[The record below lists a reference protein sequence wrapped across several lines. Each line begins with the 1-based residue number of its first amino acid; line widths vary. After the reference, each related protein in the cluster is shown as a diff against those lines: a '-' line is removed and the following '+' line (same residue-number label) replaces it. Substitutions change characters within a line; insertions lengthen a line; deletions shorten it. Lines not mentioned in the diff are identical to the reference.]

1 MVKTGADFFSRIMQ
15 RWLPDAFL
23 IAIFLSALVFV
34 LGLTLQGKSITEMA
48 QFWGDGFWKLLSFSM
63 QMVLVLVLGSILAI
77 SGPIKRALKSL
88 AQLANTPNQAVI
100 MVTLVSM
107 LAAWVNW
114 GFGLV
119 IGALVAREVANRVKT
134 VHFPLLIAAG
144 YSGFLIWHSG
154 LSGSIPLKIASVG
167 TDSLGELL
175 QGQSIGLDQTIFA
188 WQNLVIIASLVI
200 SLPILNILMMPSA
213 KDSVSF
219 NEKPQQE
226 PSIDQSQLTP
236 AEKLEHN
243 PVVIYL
249 LVLIGAIYLFN
260 YFANGNSISLNI
272 INLCLLLTALIFHKN
287 SHNFLSAMN
296 QTVVSSSGI
305 ILQFPIYAG
314 IMGMMVGSGLASA
327 MSEWFVEIST
337 KDSFPVYTF
346 LSAGI
351 VNFFV
356 PSGGG
361 QWAVQ
366 APVVLPAAAQL
377 GVPLN
382 QAAMAVAWG
391 DAWTN
396 MIQPFWALPLLAIA
410 GLELKQIMGYC
421 TIILI
426 WSGAL
431 IMSLIYFLY

>member
-1 MVKTGADFFSRIMQ
+1 MIKTTADFFSRIMQ

-23 IAIFLSALVFV
+23 IAIFLTGLVFF
-34 LGLTLQGKSITEMA
+34 LGLVLQGKTVVEMA
-48 QFWGDGFWKLLSFSM
+48 NYWGEGFWKLLTFSM

-77 SGPIKRALKSL
+77 SGPVKRALKSIAAL
-88 AQLANTPNQAVI
+88 ASTPNQAVI
-100 MVTLVSM
+100 LVTLVSM

-119 IGALVAREVANRVKT
+119 IGALVAREVANRVKN

-154 LSGSIPLKIASVG
+154 LSGSIPLKIASAG
-167 TDSLGELL
+167 NDSLSALL
-175 QGQSIGLDQTIFA
+175 QGQSIGLEQTIFA
-188 WQNLVIIASLVI
+188 WQNLVIIGCLVVT
-200 SLPILNILMMPSA
+200 LPILNILMMPS
-213 KDSVSF
+213 
-219 NEKPQQE
+219 EKN
-226 PSIDQSQLTP
+226 SIGFTEKQNPANNIEQSELSP

-243 PVVIYL
+243 PIVIYL

-260 YFANGNSISLNI
+260 YFANGNSLSLNI
-272 INLCLLLTALIFHKN
+272 INLCLLLLALVFHKN
-287 SHNFLSAMN
+287 SYNFLTAMN
-296 QTVVSSSGI
+296 QTITSSSGI

-314 IMGMMVGSGLASA
+314 IMGMMIGSGLANG

-366 APVVLPAAAQL
+366 APIVIPAAAEL

-410 GLELKQIMGYC
+410 GLDLKQIMGYC
-421 TIILI
+421 TVILL

-431 IMSLIYFLY
+431 IMSLIYWLY